1 MQGSKVGVGVI
12 GLVLGLVACAAPMTE
27 SSREPSLTRPEIA
40 RLQDLKDAAERT
52 RVAYGAGCLAK
63 PCIPRFAI
71 TEELEA
77 PARWDG
83 PSFRIW
89 LRRQALAPGAEP
101 RPAVAHELSHWLLGH
116 SASECAASH
125 FDCETEAN
133 AEAVHVLVVGWGV
146 SQEYAVSLMY
156 RSLLI
161 GLQRNGPIRGHE
173 KPCHELTV
181 FARAFQQ
188 PEPACDRP

>member
-63 PCIPRFAI
+63 PCMPRFAI

-146 SQEYAVSLMY
+146 SQEYAV
-156 RSLLI
+156 
-161 GLQRNGPIRGHE
+161 
-173 KPCHELTV
+173 
-181 FARAFQQ
+181 
-188 PEPACDRP
+188 